1 MRSVSIRR
9 WTIWYTPVSFS
20 PPSHRSGHVH
30 VGVGQQ
36 RGDGRFPFTV
46 AGDCRAVLGRR
57 SIAEEGKL
65 EAVQLTNDHNVREPV
80 ELKKLKEAH
89 PSRRRS
95 CMRGRRA

>member
-1 MRSVSIRR
+1 M
-9 WTIWYTPVSFS
+9 
-20 PPSHRSGHVH
+20 
-30 VGVGQQ
+30 
-36 RGDGRFPFTV
+36 
-46 AGDCRAVLGRR
+46 LGRR